1 MDGVNET
8 IKFMNDDRL
17 TVFYAFN
24 HRPVHPLQTNK
35 VVSIDTEILDR
46 FETWTPCHFLKSST
60 YGFNQ
65 AVYMAMVSTGFKFQ
79 STTAKHPEIVLN
91 AVVYL
96 VIHFGK
102 SQEI

>member
-1 MDGVNET
+1 MNET

-65 AVYMAMVSTGFKFQ
+65 TRVYGSGFNWLQ
-79 STTAKHPEIVLN
+79 IITAKHPKIVLN